1 MARLRGRAL
10 LLAGVVLSA
19 LALGGCSPP
28 VTVTIGKPA
37 ETPAVMLGDPPTTG
51 TRGMAESSGQSAAPA
66 TGHLFT
72 GWASLSQGVLRT
84 PPATS
89 LEIPAL
95 GISVPVEQVPS
106 AIIDGVWQWPVPAHS
121 AAHHLGTANPG
132 EPGNIVLSGHVVT
145 NDGPGVFAP
154 LLQAAPGHEITL
166 RSDAGT
172 FTYRVESVTVVPETD
187 TSVFLQVPSERL
199 TLITCVPDGVY
210 NDRVVVVARPV
221 FAPTA
226 RVP

>member
-1 MARLRGRAL
+1 V
-10 LLAGVVLSA
+10 AGVVLSA
-19 LALGGCSPP
+19 FALGGCSPQ
-28 VTVTIGKPA
+28 VTITIGKPA
-37 ETPAVMLGDPPTTG
+37 ETPSVMLMDPAPTRTPRVAQSPG
-51 TRGMAESSGQSAAPA
+51 QQAPPASGHLSSGWVSISQS
-66 TGHLFT
+66 
-72 GWASLSQGVLRT
+72 VLRM
-84 PPATS
+84 PPPTS

-95 GISVPVEQVPS
+95 GMSVPVEQVPS
-106 AIIDGVWQWPVPAHS
+106 AVLDGVWQWPVPAHS

-154 LLQAAPGHEITL
+154 LLQAAPGQEVIL

-187 TSVFLQVPSERL
+187 TSVFLQVPFERL

-210 NDRVVVVARPV
+210 NHRVVVVARPI
-221 FAPTA
+221 AASTA
-226 RVP
+226 WTS

>member
-1 MARLRGRAL
+1 MARTRGRGL

-19 LALGGCSPP
+19 LALAGCSPQI
-28 VTVTIGKPA
+28 TISIGEPA
-37 ETPAVMLGDPPTTG
+37 ETPPVMLGDPPTSHP
-51 TRGMAESSGQSAAPA
+51 RGVTQSSEQPAAPA
-66 TGHLFT
+66 SGQLFT
-72 GWASLSQGVLRT
+72 GWMGLGQSALRT

-95 GISVPVEQVPS
+95 GVSVPVEQVPS
-106 AIIDGVWQWPVPAHS
+106 TIIDGVWQWPVPAHS

-145 NDGPGVFAP
+145 DDGPGVFAP

-187 TSVFLQVPSERL
+187 TSVFLQVPFERL
-199 TLITCVPDGVY
+199 TLVTCVPDGVY
-210 NDRVVVVARPV
+210 HDRLVIVARPV
-221 FAPTA
+221 AASTAWAP
-226 RVP
+226 